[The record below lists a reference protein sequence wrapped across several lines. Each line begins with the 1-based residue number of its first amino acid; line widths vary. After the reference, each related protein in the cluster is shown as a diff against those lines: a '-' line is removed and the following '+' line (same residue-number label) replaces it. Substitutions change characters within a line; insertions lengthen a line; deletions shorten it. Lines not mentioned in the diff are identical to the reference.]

1 MKISVDAPA
10 DMDPLDVA
18 QAYVGSHLLLKAT
31 HQSPPERALR
41 KHPRLR
47 KLADKASKQYQAS
60 VKAMVEEIKD
70 YIDTQSVTKKAT
82 AVSPFADPE
91 QMAAIFAI
99 VKRHHAHVVVETLGP
114 EFVPPDVLDDLK
126 DRGLVPRS
134 MSDAHGLQ
142 VITEAAH
149 YGRTAAHMPPPVPR
163 HLRKPAAEA
172 AQPSASTAATP
183 PPVPPPRR
191 GGPPPPPPRG
201 SGASPPSPPAYTPPP
216 PPPPPREP
224 PGGLPDL
231 TRSERLALEYAN
243 NRAGQYITGLTDRV
257 AKEIHG
263 LTVAEG
269 EFLRTRYREG
279 VTAAI
284 ANREAWGSVKSKLG
298 HATGEWSRD
307 LDRVVA
313 TEMHEAYQH
322 GKAGEL
328 QELHGDDATVF
339 KQPSGDACPDCLR
352 LHVGP
357 DGNPRT
363 FRLSELAGHGTNVGK
378 KRGEWQAVI
387 GTVHPWC
394 ACELTHMPAG
404 WAFDEDGSMVPES
417 MLRSDVGIGTLRKGE
432 KLLMSAPEKG
442 CYIDIK
448 DPRMAEAVQKVVDAG
463 PAWLFDREIGVTV
476 ITNDYPREGQNHLAC
491 GDLAYQVGNEIRLS
505 YGLPLHSVR
514 RVVRHELAHGLN
526 VFLKA
531 SLGDV
536 PAVLAWHKKLFEIGK
551 KEGYVSRYAS
561 TSPIE
566 CAAEVTANY
575 IWNRV
580 ELGLDFPLQYRFAH
594 KAYADLFRS
603 EGLIKA
609 RKLHRRR
616 VFAGMQISVET
627 QTGAHRHWH
636 DPHSGEDGSTVM
648 LYDYGYIRGTL
659 GTDGD
664 HVDVYVGP
672 NPDAPNAYVITQMKR
687 PRVDRRWWTEVDEQ
701 KVMLGFD
708 TAKAAKAAYLRHYND
723 RRFFGTMKAMPIEAF
738 RAKVLDKSNHGDLIK
753 ATS

>member
-1 MKISVDAPA
+1 MRISVDAPA
-10 DMDPLDVA
+10 GMHPLDVA

-31 HQSPPERALR
+31 HQAPPERALR

-47 KLADKASKQYQAS
+47 KMADKASQRYQAS
-60 VKAMVEEIKD
+60 VKAMVSEIQS
-70 YIDTQSVTKKAT
+70 YIDTQSVTRKAT

-99 VKRHHAHVVVETLGP
+99 VRRHHAHVVVETLGP
-114 EFVPPDVLDDLK
+114 EFVPPDVLEDLK
-126 DRGLVPRS
+126 DRGLVPRNL
-134 MSDAHGLQ
+134 SDAHGLQ

-149 YGRTAAHMPPPVPR
+149 YGRTAAHMPPPIPA
-163 HLRKPAAEA
+163 HLRKPDVAEGA
-172 AQPSASTAATP
+172 TTAPSPRPRPSP
-183 PPVPPPRR
+183 PPVPPPRKPA
-191 GGPPPPPPRG
+191 GGSAAPPPP
-201 SGASPPSPPAYTPPP
+201 PPAYTPPP
-216 PPPPPREP
+216 PPPPPVDP

-269 EFLRTRYREG
+269 EVLRSRYRDG

-284 ANREAWGSVKSKLG
+284 ANREAWGSVKSKIG

-313 TEMHEAYQH
+313 TEMHEAYQQ

-328 QELHGDDATVF
+328 MELHGETANVF

-352 LHVGP
+352 LHI
-357 DGNPRT
+357 DRATGNPIV
-363 FRLSELAGHGTNVGK
+363 FKLADLASNGTNVGR
-378 KRGEWQAVI
+378 KRAEWQPVI
-387 GTVHPWC
+387 GTIHPWC
-394 ACELTHMPAG
+394 SCELTHMPAG
-404 WAFDEDGSMVPES
+404 WAFDEDGSMVPEGL
-417 MLRSDVGIGTLRKGE
+417 LRSDVGIGTLRKGD

-442 CYIDIK
+442 CFIDIK
-448 DPRMAEAVQKVVDAG
+448 DPRMSAAVQSVVDAG
-463 PAWLFDREIGVTV
+463 PAWLFDRDIGVTV
-476 ITNDYPREGQNHLAC
+476 ITNDYPRESQNHLAC

-505 YGLPLHSVR
+505 YTLPLRSVR

-526 VFLKA
+526 VYLKA
-531 SLGDV
+531 KLGSV
-536 PAVLAWHKKLFEIGK
+536 PAVLEWHKRLFAIGK
-551 KEGYVSRYAS
+551 KEGHVSAYAS

-575 IWNRV
+575 LWNRV
-580 ELGLDFPLQYRFAH
+580 DLGLEYPMQYRFAH
-594 KAYADLFRS
+594 EAYGDLVRS
-603 EGLIKA
+603 EGLMKA

-616 VFAGMQISVET
+616 MFAGMRVSVET

-636 DPHSGEDGSTVM
+636 DPHSGESGSTAM

-672 NPDAPNAYVITQMKR
+672 NAEATHAYVITQMKK
-687 PRVDRRWWTEVDEQ
+687 PPKPARWWTAIDEQ

-708 TAKAAKAAYLRHYND
+708 SEASAKGAYLRHYND
-723 RRFFGTMKAMPIEAF
+723 PRFFGTMTAMPIETF
-738 RAKVLDKSNHGDLIK
+738 RAKVMDKKNHGDLIK